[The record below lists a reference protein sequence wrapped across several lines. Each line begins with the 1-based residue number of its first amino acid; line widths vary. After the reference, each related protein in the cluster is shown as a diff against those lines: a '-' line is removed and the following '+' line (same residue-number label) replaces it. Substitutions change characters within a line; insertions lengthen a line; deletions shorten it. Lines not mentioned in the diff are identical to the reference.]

1 MAHAWDTQINHT
13 PKWFVCRKYCCAVLH
28 GPPWASLSVCMHTHF
43 LPVHPLW
50 LAAIFAKLPSVLS
63 PALLP
68 LLTHVSRCC
77 HPSLSW
83 AGSSSPTWS
92 CFAFHPTPPSSSWW
106 ALLWEL
112 FAFSFG
118 RTDFQF
124 IIAYFLEFITM
135 CHGFFF
141 PPQKFPLLQ
150 PLSYRHL
157 QALYWFVL
165 PALPAQS
172 PCCQVSGSVYFL
184 QLFSP
189 HRKVKAGIPGRPLLS
204 GKNGLPLRPEV

>member
-1 MAHAWDTQINHT
+1 MICLQKILL
-13 PKWFVCRKYCCAVLH
+13 CCA
-28 GPPWASLSVCMHTHF
+28 PWASMSLTECVHAHT
-43 LPVHPLW
+43 LPASPSSLTGSYFCK
-50 LAAIFAKLPSVLS
+50 AAFCFV
-63 PALLP
+63 
-68 LLTHVSRCC
+68 
-77 HPSLSW
+77 
-83 AGSSSPTWS
+83 S
-92 CFAFHPTPPSSSWW
+92 CFAAFAHTRLSLLPSLPLMGKELFPHLELLYFSSHSTIFIMMGT
-106 ALLWEL
+106 ALRTLCLLLWKDRFPVYYCL
-112 FAFSFG
+112 FLIIHNHVPCLFFS
-118 RTDFQF
+118 
-124 IIAYFLEFITM
+124 
-135 CHGFFF
+135 
-141 PPQKFPLLQ
+141 PQKFPLLQ